1 MYLEESQQL
10 QLQEVLVRSRQRE
23 VDLQQG
29 DRTIV
34 EQAEVDH
41 QLVEQLEGHQAVED
55 HTTVGLQQ
63 DQVVED
69 HTTVGLQQD
78 QAVEDHTIV
87 GQVEVVLHQ
96 VDQVQLEVLH
106 RVDQVQLDQAQPE
119 VVLVVLLDQVQADLH
134 QEEEAEDNE

>member
-23 VDLQQG
+23 VDLQRG
-29 DRTIV
+29 GRTIV
-34 EQAEVDH
+34 ERAEEDH
-41 QLVEQLEGHQAVED
+41 QLVEQLEGHQLEVE
-55 HTTVGLQQ
+55 QA
-63 DQVVED
+63 
-69 HTTVGLQQD
+69 VGLQQD